1 MMSKSRLH
9 LTEEEVYDI
18 FRNIFHNE
26 EDALAAT
33 IQLFSGEGGM
43 KSMNN
48 SNSKPKKKYHSKD
61 RSTPGDNLPVT
72 IAKLEAYSKLQAKE
86 NQTKEEGEKVS

>member
-1 MMSKSRLH
+1 MVMENTQDQDQDIEE

-33 IQLFSGEGGM
+33 RLLFNGNGQEWFEDVLDG
-43 KSMNN
+43 
-48 SNSKPKKKYHSKD
+48 
-61 RSTPGDNLPVT
+61 
-72 IAKLEAYSKLQAKE
+72 
-86 NQTKEEGEKVS
+86 